1 MRSTNPLSCKCLP
14 TMGALW
20 SAAGRPAAPLR
31 MRTFSTS
38 ALDGVVKSQRSCLSA
53 LARTPGAVMDGPR
66 LALSAVTR
74 FRAVRIENRA
84 NPCCQIAL
92 TVPRGTFFVPTPLD
106 RVHRHGKSF
115 ALQRWRNRGTPRP
128 LGQLF
133 AHGSILA
140 SPRAAFNPRL
150 DGPIFDAQSIRIEFR
165 RGRDA
170 TAMRGL
176 TRISPSSRRLPERT
190 QALALTLWEPLIR
203 TRRIALRPGQ
213 RASPPGRT

>member
-1 MRSTNPLSCKCLP
+1 
-14 TMGALW
+14 MGALW

-38 ALDGVVKSQRSCLSA
+38 VLDGVVKSQRSFLSA

-66 LALSAVTR
+66 LARSGVTR
-74 FRAVRIENRA
+74 FRAVCIENRA
-84 NPCCQIAL
+84 NPCRQIPL
-92 TVPRGTFFVPTPLD
+92 TVPRGTFLVPTPLD
-106 RVHRHGKSF
+106 GVHRHGKSF

-133 AHGSILA
+133 AHRSILA

-150 DGPIFDAQSIRIEFR
+150 DGPIFDAQSIRIESR

-170 TAMRGL
+170 TAMRGQ
-176 TRISPSSRRLPERT
+176 TRISSPSGRPPERT
-190 QALALTLWEPLIR
+190 WALALLPRESLIR
-203 TRRIALRPGQ
+203 TRPISAPPGPGR